1 MHEFMFFLAQHWI
14 LAGSFVLVFFALIMA
29 ESYTKSV
36 GGKNISPEMLV
47 QRMNHEKAVVVD
59 LRDAEQFKQSHI
71 INAINIPSGEFDQ
84 KIMRLNS
91 FKQQPLV
98 LVCGSQAM
106 PSDLLKKLFCAGF
119 ADVRFLEGGIKGW
132 QSAGLPLEKT

>member
-1 MHEFMFFLAQHWI
+1 MDHYVYNIRPINGKGNWLYARIYVFSTALDIGRI
-14 LAGSFVLVFFALIMA
+14 LCTGLFALIMA

-106 PSDLLKKLFCAGF
+106 PSDLLKNYFVRVLRMCGF
-119 ADVRFLEGGIKGW
+119 
-132 QSAGLPLEKT
+132 